1 MKLLELPEQTPAT
14 DLDEEIIDIFVEE
27 AKEVMEEISAN
38 YDSWKDNLADS
49 EALHNLRRAF
59 HTLKGS
65 GRLVG
70 AMVIGELGWRFESML
85 NRVIEGSLAPND
97 KMLFLIARVPE
108 LLPDMIHYF
117 KNDIATPHDV
127 ILLVSQADCLTR
139 THGESLGD
147 FDSPADQTSP
157 SPAEKSTAPATKP
170 PIPRPSSENSRDF
183 KPPTDMPIPSPVEK
197 FSAPVTKQP
206 IVAPTVPAKPPVIG
220 EPLEK
225 LLEPEI
231 AAEIEQLGEFPDEF
245 AEEMGLEFPDISNE
259 TWQSAESEL
268 ATTEVE
274 NFSDTPDELAD
285 NLLAAHDELPEFGE
299 LPTLDSEDLSND
311 GFSELHFAETSETS
325 IDFVPLDEDEVEVE
339 LEELPD
345 LNDFNAPLTP
355 PPAPSPA
362 PFSHFHDDEENEPI
376 DPVLFEIYK
385 AESLQHLETLQEFLT
400 HITLPAQVT
409 QDLIRAFHTLNGS
422 SRSVKFTEISNIAG
436 PMESYARYLQERKN
450 EITAENVNCF
460 KQATDFIKS
469 LLAGEPVDQAM
480 QQALLNAINVVEID
494 DSLFSMSKT
503 VSPAKSSESKQV
515 AKSMEDMAVPSD
527 EFMDIFLE
535 EAEEILENTQSLL
548 ERWQSTPNNMQLMK
562 ELQRE
567 LHTLKGGSRMVGISQ
582 MGNLSHQLES
592 VLTKIVE
599 GNAQTNPKLQE
610 IVQTSVDELASMLE
624 RVKHSEPLENPD
636 RLIAQIDAALTGEVL
651 PPEPK
656 IETLQPAVV
665 LQPSVEPKKIKPQVT
680 EEVEVAPKLGMTEK
694 NVDKTSDKAAADKAE
709 KDEMAEGGEDRIRV
723 RVTLIDKLT
732 NLAGELSIL
741 RAHLE
746 QQQAAVKNNISEME
760 QTVVRLRDQLRRLEM
775 ETETQIIS
783 HFREVE
789 KVVAQPLEHHEFD
802 LLELDRFS
810 LMQQLSRSLMESI
823 SDLVSIQDYLKT
835 LSRQTDTLLIQQS
848 RVGAE
853 LQDSIMRT
861 RMIPFSR
868 ISPRLQRITRLTA
881 RELHKQIDFVVN
893 GEEIEFERTVLN
905 RMVAPLE
912 HMLRNAIGHGVEE
925 VAVRQQSGKPPT
937 ARVIIDISKES
948 TDLIIKMS
956 DDGAGLNLP
965 VIRKKAEE
973 RGMIQPGA
981 VVSDHELMQFIL
993 EPSFSTAKAIT
1004 QVSGRGVGMD
1014 VANSE
1019 IKQLSGSLMI
1029 HSKMGK
1035 GTTFEIR
1042 LPLSL
1047 TINQALL
1054 VHVGEETLAVPMNH
1068 VDAVMRVPRHEVQ
1081 NADGVIATEP
1091 AHYYKYMDNEYR
1103 VSHLGDLLG
1112 FPRVATPDTPLIPTL
1127 LVRNGDKRIAL
1138 LVDGIEGSK
1147 EIVVKSVGPQIGAIR
1162 WITGATILG
1171 DGRVVLILDISTI
1184 TRVDTLPQYD
1194 QMLIQDVVVEEKKPV
1209 AKTIMVVD
1217 DSITVRKVTA
1227 RLLKR
1232 QGMDVITA
1240 KDGVDA
1246 IAQLQERI
1254 PDLMLLDVEMPR
1266 MDGYELAK
1274 QVRNTAGWTHIPI
1287 IMITSRTGAKHRE
1300 HAEKIGINRYLGK
1313 PFNETELLENIHALL
1328 ENRPVALMV

>member
-38 YDSWKDNLADS
+38 YDNWKDDPADS

-97 KMLFLIARVPE
+97 KMLSLIATVPR
-108 LLPDMIHYF
+108 LLPDMIHDF
-117 KNDIATPHDV
+117 KNDIATPYEV
-127 ILLVSQADCLTR
+127 VLLVSQADYLTR

-147 FDSPADQTSP
+147 FDPPADL
-157 SPAEKSTAPATKP
+157 PA
-170 PIPRPSSENSRDF
+170 PRPAA
-183 KPPTDMPIPSPVEK
+183 KTITP
-197 FSAPVTKQP
+197 PVTKQP
-206 IVAPTVPAKPPVIG
+206 LASAVVPPKSPVVASKK
-220 EPLEK
+220 LEI
-225 LLEPEI
+225 EEVEEVE
-231 AAEIEQLGEFPDEF
+231 AAETFDE
-245 AEEMGLEFPDISNE
+245 ASLEFPDITNE
-259 TWQSAESEL
+259 TWQSAESDLE
-268 ATTEVE
+268 TTAE
-274 NFSDTPDELAD
+274 NLIHVSEEMTD
-285 NLLAAHDELPEFGE
+285 NLLTAHDDLPEFGE
-299 LPTLDSEDLSND
+299 LPTLDAEEMSND
-311 GFSELHFAETSETS
+311 SFTDLHFAETSETS
-325 IDFVPLDEDEVEVE
+325 IDFVPLVEDE
-339 LEELPD
+339 LEELPE
-345 LNDFNAPLTP
+345 LSEQSAIITPQRAPVP
-355 PPAPSPA
+355 PPQ
-362 PFSHFHDDEENEPI
+362 FHDDEDNEPI

-385 AESLQHLETLQEFLT
+385 AESSQHLATLHEFLT

-422 SRSVKFTEISNIAG
+422 SRSVRFTEISNIAG
-436 PMESYARYLQERKN
+436 PMEAYARYLQERKN
-450 EITAENVNCF
+450 EITAENINCF
-460 KQATDFIKS
+460 KQATDFIEA
-469 LLAGEPVDQAM
+469 LLKGELVDQAV
-480 QQALLNAINVVEID
+480 QQALLNAVNVVEID
-494 DSLFSMSKT
+494 DSLLPMSKT
-503 VSPAKSSESKQV
+503 TSSAKSSETKPI
-515 AKSMEDMAVPSD
+515 AKSLEDMAVPSD

-582 MGNLSHQLES
+582 MGNLSHELES

-636 RLIAQIDAALTGEVL
+636 KLIAQIDAAIIGDGL
-651 PPEPK
+651 PESH
-656 IETLQPAVV
+656 IEIVAPAVV
-665 LQPSVEPKKIKPQVT
+665 SPPPAESKKTKSQIFEET
-680 EEVEVAPKLGMTEK
+680 EVSAPKLGPADK
-694 NVDKTSDKAAADKAE
+694 NVDKTAAVDKLDKSDKNE

-760 QTVVRLRDQLRRLEM
+760 QTVVRLRDQLRRLEI

-783 HFREVE
+783 HFHEVE
-789 KVVAQPLEHHEFD
+789 KVVAQPMEQHHEFD

-868 ISPRLQRITRLTA
+868 ISPRLQRIARLTA
-881 RELHKQIDFVVN
+881 RELHKQIDFIIN
-893 GEEIEFERTVLN
+893 GEDIEFERTVLN

-925 VAVRQQSGKPPT
+925 VAVRQQAGKPPT
-937 ARVIIDISKES
+937 ARVLIDISKES

-1035 GTTFEIR
+1035 GTTFEVR

-1068 VDAVMRVPRHEVQ
+1068 VDAVMRVLRHEVQ
-1081 NADGVIATEP
+1081 NADGTIATEP
-1091 AHYYKYMDNEYR
+1091 PHYYKYMDHEYR

-1112 FPRVATPDTPLIPTL
+1112 FPRVALSDSPLIPTL

-1184 TRVDTLPQYD
+1184 TRADTLPQYD
-1194 QMLIQDVVVEEKKPV
+1194 HMLIQDVVVEEKKPV

-1274 QVRNTAGWTHIPI
+1274 QVRNTAGWAHIPI

>member
-38 YDSWKDNLADS
+38 YDNWKDDPADS

-97 KMLFLIARVPE
+97 KMLSLIATVPR
-108 LLPDMIHYF
+108 LLPDMIHDF
-117 KNDIATPHDV
+117 KNDIATPYEV
-127 ILLVSQADCLTR
+127 VLLVSQADYLTR

-147 FDSPADQTSP
+147 FDPPADL
-157 SPAEKSTAPATKP
+157 PA
-170 PIPRPSSENSRDF
+170 PRPAA
-183 KPPTDMPIPSPVEK
+183 KTITP
-197 FSAPVTKQP
+197 PVTKQP
-206 IVAPTVPAKPPVIG
+206 LASAVVPPKSPVVASKK
-220 EPLEK
+220 LEIEEVEE
-225 LLEPEI
+225 LEEVEEVE
-231 AAEIEQLGEFPDEF
+231 AAETFDE
-245 AEEMGLEFPDISNE
+245 ASLEFPDITNE
-259 TWQSAESEL
+259 TWQSAESDLE
-268 ATTEVE
+268 TTAE
-274 NFSDTPDELAD
+274 NLIHVSEEMTD
-285 NLLAAHDELPEFGE
+285 NLLTAHDDLPEFGE
-299 LPTLDSEDLSND
+299 LPTLDAEEMSND
-311 GFSELHFAETSETS
+311 SFTDLHFAETSETS
-325 IDFVPLDEDEVEVE
+325 IDFVPLVEDE
-339 LEELPD
+339 LEELPE
-345 LNDFNAPLTP
+345 LSEQSAIITPQRAPVP
-355 PPAPSPA
+355 PPQ
-362 PFSHFHDDEENEPI
+362 FHDDEDNEPI

-385 AESLQHLETLQEFLT
+385 AESSQHLATLHEFLT

-422 SRSVKFTEISNIAG
+422 SRSVRFTEISNIAG
-436 PMESYARYLQERKN
+436 PMEAYARYLQERKN
-450 EITAENVNCF
+450 EITAENINCF
-460 KQATDFIKS
+460 KQATDFIEA
-469 LLAGEPVDQAM
+469 LLKGELVDQAV
-480 QQALLNAINVVEID
+480 QQALLNAVNVVEID
-494 DSLFSMSKT
+494 DSLLPMSKT
-503 VSPAKSSESKQV
+503 TSSAKSSETKPI
-515 AKSMEDMAVPSD
+515 AKSLEDMAVPSD

-582 MGNLSHQLES
+582 MGNLSHHLES

-636 RLIAQIDAALTGEVL
+636 KLIAQIDTAIISDGL
-651 PPEPK
+651 PESH
-656 IETLQPAVV
+656 IEIVPPAVV
-665 LQPSVEPKKIKPQVT
+665 SPPPVESKKVKPQIL
-680 EEVEVAPKLGMTEK
+680 EEAEVVSLKLGPADK
-694 NVDKTSDKAAADKAE
+694 NVDKTAAADKPDKGE

-783 HFREVE
+783 HFHEVE
-789 KVVAQPLEHHEFD
+789 KVVAQPVEQHHEFD

-868 ISPRLQRITRLTA
+868 ISPRLQRIARLTA
-881 RELHKQIDFVVN
+881 RELHKQIDFIIN
-893 GEEIEFERTVLN
+893 GEDIEFERTVLN

-925 VAVRQQSGKPPT
+925 VAVRQQAGKPSS

-1068 VDAVMRVPRHEVQ
+1068 VDAVMRVLRHEVQ
-1081 NADGVIATEP
+1081 NADGTIATEP
-1091 AHYYKYMDNEYR
+1091 PHYYKYMDNEYR

-1112 FPRVATPDTPLIPTL
+1112 FPRVTLSDSPLIPTL

-1184 TRVDTLPQYD
+1184 TRADTLPQYD
-1194 QMLIQDVVVEEKKPV
+1194 HMLIQDVVVEEKKPV

-1246 IAQLQERI
+1246 IAQLQERV

-1274 QVRNTAGWTHIPI
+1274 QVRNTPGWTHIPI

-1328 ENRPVALMV
+1328 EDRPVALMA

>member
-38 YDSWKDNLADS
+38 YETWKDNVADS
-49 EALHNLRRAF
+49 EALQNLRRAF

-85 NRVIEGSLAPND
+85 NRVMEGSLAPND
-97 KMLFLIARVPE
+97 KMLSLIARVPDV
-108 LLPDMIHYF
+108 LPNMIHEF
-117 KNDIATPHDV
+117 KNDIATPYKV
-127 ILLVSQADCLTR
+127 ALLISQADYLTR

-147 FDSPADQTSP
+147 FDAPEGTSAPEIAPPAPKTPSAPKVSTPTSKFEP
-157 SPAEKSTAPATKP
+157 IRKP
-170 PIPRPSSENSRDF
+170 QLEL
-183 KPPTDMPIPSPVEK
+183 PPTK
-197 FSAPVTKQP
+197 
-206 IVAPTVPAKPPVIG
+206 IVAPEPEVALLDEEIEAEELQLLVEDIETIAASETIAFEPELEMLPALEMESWHTTTVDNLIG
-220 EPLEK
+220 EAMDLPDSLLAVPDDDLPEFELSDFENDSATLPELSFEPL
-225 LLEPEI
+225 
-231 AAEIEQLGEFPDEF
+231 PDSELNF
-245 AEEMGLEFPDISNE
+245 APMMDEVI
-259 TWQSAESEL
+259 AESE
-268 ATTEVE
+268 
-274 NFSDTPDELAD
+274 P
-285 NLLAAHDELPEFGE
+285 
-299 LPTLDSEDLSND
+299 
-311 GFSELHFAETSETS
+311 
-325 IDFVPLDEDEVEVE
+325 E
-339 LEELPD
+339 LEILAEEIPVET
-345 LNDFNAPLTP
+345 APPT
-355 PPAPSPA
+355 PA
-362 PFSHFHDDEENEPI
+362 PFDEEDEPI
-376 DPVLFEIYK
+376 DPVLFEIYRT
-385 AESLQHLETLQEFLT
+385 ESLQHLVTLREFLN
-400 HITLPAQVT
+400 HSLPTQVT

-422 SRSVKFTEISNIAG
+422 SRSVRFTEISNIAG
-436 PMESYARYLQERKN
+436 PMEAYARYLQERKSD
-450 EITAENVNCF
+450 ITHDNILCF
-460 KQATDFIKS
+460 KQATDFIEA
-469 LLAGEPVDQAM
+469 LLKGELIDVGM
-480 QQALLNAINVVEID
+480 QQSLLNAINVIEID
-494 DSLFSMSKT
+494 DSALTKFTAKMDK
-503 VSPAKSSESKQV
+503 PAMKSV
-515 AKSMEDMAVPSD
+515 EDMAAPSD

-582 MGNLSHQLES
+582 MGDLSHQLES

-636 RLIAQIDAALTGEVL
+636 YLIIQINAAFSGETTVESPAEAPPVLIAPPAA
-651 PPEPK
+651 EPK
-656 IETLQPAVV
+656 KTKPAVV
-665 LQPSVEPKKIKPQVT
+665 VTDEPQLIPTPKPPAAVE
-680 EEVEVAPKLGMTEK
+680 
-694 NVDKTSDKAAADKAE
+694 KAADKNAAEKVEKAE

-760 QTVVRLRDQLRRLEM
+760 QTVVRLRDQLRRLEI

-783 HFREVE
+783 HFHEVE
-789 KVVAQPLEHHEFD
+789 KVVTKPAAAHDHHEFD

-868 ISPRLQRITRLTA
+868 ISPRLQRIARLTA
-881 RELHKQIDFVVN
+881 RELHKQIDFVIN
-893 GEEIEFERTVLN
+893 GEDIEFERTVLN

-925 VAVRQQSGKPPT
+925 VAVRQQAGKSPM
-937 ARVIIDISKES
+937 ARVVIDISKES

-965 VIRKKAEE
+965 VIRRKAEE

-993 EPSFSTAKAIT
+993 EPSFSTAKTIT

-1054 VHVGEETLAVPMNH
+1054 VRVGEETLAVPMNH
-1068 VDAVMRVPRHEVQ
+1068 VDAVMRIPRHDVQ
-1081 NADGVIATEP
+1081 DATGTIVLEP
-1091 AHYYKYMDNEYR
+1091 PRYHRYMDNDYR
-1103 VSHLGDLLG
+1103 ISHLGDLLS
-1112 FPRVATPDTPLIPTL
+1112 FPHVHSDTVLIPTL

-1184 TRVDTLPQYD
+1184 TRADTLPQYE
-1194 QMLIQDVVVEEKKPV
+1194 QIQIPEVVVEEKKPV

-1232 QGMDVITA
+1232 QGMEVITA

-1246 IAQLQERI
+1246 IAQLQERV

-1274 QVRNTAGWTHIPI
+1274 QVRNTVGWSHIPI
-1287 IMITSRTGAKHRE
+1287 IMITSRTGSKHRE

-1328 ENRPVALMV
+1328 EERKLEFVMG

>member
-38 YDSWKDNLADS
+38 YETWKENFADT

-85 NRVIEGSLAPND
+85 NRVIDGSLTPNEN
-97 KMLFLIARVPE
+97 MLSIIARVPE
-108 LLPDMIHYF
+108 VLPGMIHDF
-117 KNDIATPHDV
+117 KNDIATPYEV
-127 ILLVSQADCLTR
+127 TLLVSQADYLTR

-147 FDSPADQTSP
+147 FDLPEGGVTCP
-157 SPAEKSTAPATKP
+157 PEKAP
-170 PIPRPSSENSRDF
+170 
-183 KPPTDMPIPSPVEK
+183 PVPK
-197 FSAPVTKQP
+197 A
-206 IVAPTVPAKPPVIG
+206 VAPPPPPKIPEKIPEPPPKLPPVV
-220 EPLEK
+220 EPIAVA
-225 LLEPEI
+225 EPDEI
-231 AAEIEQLGEFPDEF
+231 AAPEIESETFGE
-245 AEEMGLEFPDISNE
+245 LEPLSHADLDALSDLEIE
-259 TWQSAESEL
+259 TWQSA
-268 ATTEVE
+268 TM
-274 NFSDTPDELAD
+274 D
-285 NLLAAHDELPEFGE
+285 NLTGESMELPEFNLADFGN
-299 LPTLDSEDLSND
+299 DSESLPELSFEPLSD
-311 GFSELHFAETSETS
+311 SELNFSHLEDHESVAE
-325 IDFVPLDEDEVEVE
+325 PE
-339 LEELPD
+339 LERIVVEPPSA
-345 LNDFNAPLTP
+345 APALY
-355 PPAPSPA
+355 
-362 PFSHFHDDEENEPI
+362 DEEDEPI

-385 AESLQHLETLQEFLT
+385 TESLQHLVTLRDFLN
-400 HITLPAQVT
+400 HALPTQVT

-436 PMESYARYLQERKN
+436 PMEAYARYLQDRKN
-450 EITAENVNCF
+450 DITSDNIICF
-460 KQATDFIKS
+460 KQATDFIEAF
-469 LLAGEPVDQAM
+469 LNGDPVDEGM
-480 QQALLNAINVVEID
+480 QQSLLNAVNVIEID
-494 DSLFSMSKT
+494 DSAMPKSALKT
-503 VSPAKSSESKQV
+503 DKPAVKSL
-515 AKSMEDMAVPSD
+515 EDMAASD

-582 MGNLSHQLES
+582 MGDLSHQLES

-624 RVKHSEPLENPD
+624 RVKHSEPLKNPD
-636 RLIAQIDAALTGEVL
+636 NLIIQINAAIRGEATT
-651 PPEPK
+651 EPSV
-656 IETLQPAVV
+656 ETTAPILVVSPA
-665 LQPSVEPKKIKPQVT
+665 VEPKKLKPAVVT
-680 EEVEVAPKLGMTEK
+680 VVTDEPQLIPTKAPVAVEKSVLDK
-694 NVDKTSDKAAADKAE
+694 NVAAEKAEKVE

-783 HFREVE
+783 HFHEVE
-789 KVVAQPLEHHEFD
+789 KVVVKPVQHHEHHEFD

-868 ISPRLQRITRLTA
+868 ISPRLQRIARLTA
-881 RELHKQIDFVVN
+881 RELHKQIDFVIN
-893 GEEIEFERTVLN
+893 GEDIEFERTVLN

-925 VAVRQQSGKPPT
+925 VAVRQQAGKSPM
-937 ARVIIDISKES
+937 ARVVIDISKES

-965 VIRKKAEE
+965 VIRRKAEE
-973 RGMIQPGA
+973 RGMIQHGA

-993 EPSFSTAKAIT
+993 EPSFSTAKTIT

-1054 VHVGEETLAVPMNH
+1054 VRVGEETLAVPMNH

-1081 NADGVIATEP
+1081 DSTGAIALEP

-1103 VSHLGDLLG
+1103 ISHLGDLLG
-1112 FPRVATPDTPLIPTL
+1112 FPRVHSDSVLIPTL

-1184 TRVDTLPQYD
+1184 TRADTLPQYE
-1194 QMLIQDVVVEEKKPV
+1194 QIQIPEVVVEEKKPV

-1246 IAQLQERI
+1246 IAQLQERV

-1274 QVRNTAGWTHIPI
+1274 QVRNTVGWSHIPI

-1328 ENRPVALMV
+1328 EDRKVEFAV

>member
-38 YDSWKDNLADS
+38 YDNWKDDPADS

-97 KMLFLIARVPE
+97 KMLSLIATVPR
-108 LLPDMIHYF
+108 LLPDMIHDF
-117 KNDIATPHDV
+117 KNDIATPYEV
-127 ILLVSQADCLTR
+127 VLLVSQADYLTR

-147 FDSPADQTSP
+147 FDPPADL
-157 SPAEKSTAPATKP
+157 PA
-170 PIPRPSSENSRDF
+170 PRPAA
-183 KPPTDMPIPSPVEK
+183 KTITP
-197 FSAPVTKQP
+197 PVTKQP
-206 IVAPTVPAKPPVIG
+206 LASAVVPPKSPVVASKK
-220 EPLEK
+220 LEI
-225 LLEPEI
+225 EEVEEVE
-231 AAEIEQLGEFPDEF
+231 AAETFDE
-245 AEEMGLEFPDISNE
+245 ASLEFPDITNE
-259 TWQSAESEL
+259 TWQSAESDLE
-268 ATTEVE
+268 TTAE
-274 NFSDTPDELAD
+274 NLIHVSEEMTD
-285 NLLAAHDELPEFGE
+285 NLLTAHDDLPEFGE
-299 LPTLDSEDLSND
+299 LPTLDAEEMSND
-311 GFSELHFAETSETS
+311 SFTDLHFAETSETS
-325 IDFVPLDEDEVEVE
+325 IDFVPLVEDE
-339 LEELPD
+339 LEELPE
-345 LNDFNAPLTP
+345 LSEQSAIITPQRAPVP
-355 PPAPSPA
+355 PPQ
-362 PFSHFHDDEENEPI
+362 FHDDEDNEPI

-385 AESLQHLETLQEFLT
+385 AESSQHLATLHEFLT

-422 SRSVKFTEISNIAG
+422 SRSVRFTEISNIAG
-436 PMESYARYLQERKN
+436 PMEAYARYLQERKN
-450 EITAENVNCF
+450 EITAENINCF
-460 KQATDFIKS
+460 KQATDFIEA
-469 LLAGEPVDQAM
+469 LLKGEPVDQAV
-480 QQALLNAINVVEID
+480 QQALLNAVNVVEID
-494 DSLFSMSKT
+494 DSLLPMSKT
-503 VSPAKSSESKQV
+503 TSSAKSSETKPI
-515 AKSMEDMAVPSD
+515 AKSLEDMAVPSD

-582 MGNLSHQLES
+582 MGNLSHELES

-636 RLIAQIDAALTGEVL
+636 KLIAQIDAAIIGDGL
-651 PPEPK
+651 PESH
-656 IETLQPAVV
+656 IEIVAPAVV
-665 LQPSVEPKKIKPQVT
+665 SPPPAESKKTKSQIFEET
-680 EEVEVAPKLGMTEK
+680 EVSAPKLGPADK
-694 NVDKTSDKAAADKAE
+694 NVDKTAAADKLDKSDKNE

-760 QTVVRLRDQLRRLEM
+760 QTVVRLRDQLRRLEI

-783 HFREVE
+783 HFHEVE
-789 KVVAQPLEHHEFD
+789 KVVAQPMEQHHEFD

-868 ISPRLQRITRLTA
+868 ISPRLQRIARLTA
-881 RELHKQIDFVVN
+881 RELHKQIDFIIN
-893 GEEIEFERTVLN
+893 GEDIEFERTVLN

-925 VAVRQQSGKPPT
+925 VAVRQQAGKPPT

-1035 GTTFEIR
+1035 GTTFEVR

-1068 VDAVMRVPRHEVQ
+1068 VDAVMRVLRHEVQ
-1081 NADGVIATEP
+1081 NADGTIATEP
-1091 AHYYKYMDNEYR
+1091 PHYYKYMDHEYR

-1112 FPRVATPDTPLIPTL
+1112 FPRVALSDSPLIPTL

-1184 TRVDTLPQYD
+1184 TRADTLPQYD
-1194 QMLIQDVVVEEKKPV
+1194 HMLIQDVVVEEKKPV

-1274 QVRNTAGWTHIPI
+1274 QVRNTAGWAHIPI

>member
-38 YDSWKDNLADS
+38 YETWKDNFADT

-70 AMVIGELGWRFESML
+70 AMVIGELGWRFENML
-85 NRVIEGSLAPND
+85 NRVIDGSLTPND
-97 KMLFLIARVPE
+97 NMLSVIARVPE
-108 LLPDMIHYF
+108 VLPSMIYDF
-117 KNDIATPHDV
+117 KNDIATPYEV
-127 ILLVSQADCLTR
+127 ALLVSQADYLTR

-147 FDSPADQTSP
+147 FDSPEGA
-157 SPAEKSTAPATKP
+157 A
-170 PIPRPSSENSRDF
+170 R
-183 KPPTDMPIPSPVEK
+183 
-197 FSAPVTKQP
+197 
-206 IVAPTVPAKPPVIG
+206 
-220 EPLEK
+220 PLEK
-225 LLEPEI
+225 VPPAPKMVAPPPPPKRPELPKPLSTLPPVAEFEAVEPEETVSSDIETETFEALEPFSHSESELE
-231 AAEIEQLGEFPDEF
+231 ALPDSEL
-245 AEEMGLEFPDISNE
+245 ETSLSDLEME
-259 TWQSAESEL
+259 TWQTAAMDNLVGEPMEL
-268 ATTEVE
+268 PNSLLNV
-274 NFSDTPDELAD
+274 PDELSEFGLPD
-285 NLLAAHDELPEFGE
+285 LESDSEELPELSFE
-299 LPTLDSEDLSND
+299 PLPDSELNFNPLMD
-311 GFSELHFAETSETS
+311 EI
-325 IDFVPLDEDEVEVE
+325 IDEPEVDDAAIEPV
-339 LEELPD
+339 
-345 LNDFNAPLTP
+345 T
-355 PPAPSPA
+355 PAPA
-362 PFSHFHDDEENEPI
+362 LYQEEEDEPI

-385 AESLQHLETLQEFLT
+385 TESLQHLVTLREFLT
-400 HITLPAQVT
+400 HSLPTQVT

-436 PMESYARYLQERKN
+436 PMEAYARYLQERKN
-450 EITAENVNCF
+450 DITSDNILCF
-460 KQATDFIKS
+460 KQATDFIEAFLK
-469 LLAGEPVDQAM
+469 GEPVDEGM
-480 QQALLNAINVVEID
+480 QQSLLNAVNVIEID
-494 DSLFSMSKT
+494 DSVLTKT
-503 VSPAKSSESKQV
+503 ATKMDKPATKSV
-515 AKSMEDMAVPSD
+515 EDMAAPSD

-582 MGNLSHQLES
+582 MGDLSHQLES

-624 RVKHSEPLENPD
+624 RVKHSEPLKNPEYLITQINAAISGYAAD
-636 RLIAQIDAALTGEVL
+636 EPPVEPPAPVLIAA
-651 PPEPK
+651 
-656 IETLQPAVV
+656 PATD
-665 LQPSVEPKKIKPQVT
+665 PKKIKPTATDEPQLIPTAKTPVA
-680 EEVEVAPKLGMTEK
+680 VEK
-694 NVDKTSDKAAADKAE
+694 AADKNASAEKAEKVE

-760 QTVVRLRDQLRRLEM
+760 QTVVRLRDQLRRLEI

-783 HFREVE
+783 HFHEVE
-789 KVVAQPLEHHEFD
+789 KVVTKPVQQHEHHEFD

-868 ISPRLQRITRLTA
+868 ISPRLQRIARLTA
-881 RELHKQIDFVVN
+881 RELHKQIDFVIN
-893 GEEIEFERTVLN
+893 GEDIEFERTVLN

-925 VAVRQQSGKPPT
+925 VAVRQQAGKSPM
-937 ARVIIDISKES
+937 ARVVIDISKES

-973 RGMIQPGA
+973 RGMIQPGS

-993 EPSFSTAKAIT
+993 EPSFSTAKTIT

-1054 VHVGEETLAVPMNH
+1054 VRVGEETLAVPMNH

-1081 NADGVIATEP
+1081 DASGAIMLEP
-1091 AHYYKYMDNEYR
+1091 AQYYKYMDNDYR
-1103 VSHLGDLLG
+1103 ISHLGDLLG
-1112 FPRVATPDTPLIPTL
+1112 FPRVHSDSVLIPTL

-1184 TRVDTLPQYD
+1184 TRADTLPQYE
-1194 QMLIQDVVVEEKKPV
+1194 QIQIQEVVVEEKKPV

-1246 IAQLQERI
+1246 IAQLQERV

-1274 QVRNTAGWTHIPI
+1274 QVRNTAGWSHIPI

-1328 ENRPVALMV
+1328 ENRKVEFVV

>member
-38 YDSWKDNLADS
+38 YDNWKDDPADS
-49 EALHNLRRAF
+49 EAWHNLRRAF

-97 KMLFLIARVPE
+97 KMLSLIATVPR
-108 LLPDMIHYF
+108 LLPDMIHDF
-117 KNDIATPHDV
+117 KNDIATPYEV
-127 ILLVSQADCLTR
+127 VLLVSQADYLTR

-147 FDSPADQTSP
+147 FDPPADL
-157 SPAEKSTAPATKP
+157 PA
-170 PIPRPSSENSRDF
+170 PRPAA
-183 KPPTDMPIPSPVEK
+183 KTITP
-197 FSAPVTKQP
+197 PVTKQP
-206 IVAPTVPAKPPVIG
+206 LASAVVPPKSPVVASKK
-220 EPLEK
+220 LEI
-225 LLEPEI
+225 EEVEEVE
-231 AAEIEQLGEFPDEF
+231 AAETFDE
-245 AEEMGLEFPDISNE
+245 ASLEFPDITNE
-259 TWQSAESEL
+259 TWQSAESDLE
-268 ATTEVE
+268 TTAE
-274 NFSDTPDELAD
+274 NLIHVSEEMTD
-285 NLLAAHDELPEFGE
+285 NLLTAHDDLPEFGE
-299 LPTLDSEDLSND
+299 LPTLDAEEMSND
-311 GFSELHFAETSETS
+311 SFTDLHFAETSETS
-325 IDFVPLDEDEVEVE
+325 IDFVPLVEDE
-339 LEELPD
+339 LEELPE
-345 LNDFNAPLTP
+345 LSEQSAIITPQRAPVP
-355 PPAPSPA
+355 PPQ
-362 PFSHFHDDEENEPI
+362 FHDDEDNEPI

-385 AESLQHLETLQEFLT
+385 AESSQHLATLHEFLT

-422 SRSVKFTEISNIAG
+422 SRSVRFTEISNIAG
-436 PMESYARYLQERKN
+436 PMEAYARYLQERKN
-450 EITAENVNCF
+450 EITAENINCF
-460 KQATDFIKS
+460 KQATDFIEA
-469 LLAGEPVDQAM
+469 LLKGELVDQAV
-480 QQALLNAINVVEID
+480 QQALLNAVNVVEID
-494 DSLFSMSKT
+494 DSLLPMSKT
-503 VSPAKSSESKQV
+503 TSSAKSSETKPI
-515 AKSMEDMAVPSD
+515 AKSLEDMAVPSD

-582 MGNLSHQLES
+582 MGNLSHELES

-636 RLIAQIDAALTGEVL
+636 KLIAQIDAAIIGDGL
-651 PPEPK
+651 PESH
-656 IETLQPAVV
+656 IEIVAPAVV
-665 LQPSVEPKKIKPQVT
+665 SPPPAESKKTKSQIFEET
-680 EEVEVAPKLGMTEK
+680 EVSAPKLGPADK
-694 NVDKTSDKAAADKAE
+694 NVDKTAAVDKLDKSDKNE

-760 QTVVRLRDQLRRLEM
+760 QTVVRLRDQLRRLEI

-783 HFREVE
+783 HFHEVE
-789 KVVAQPLEHHEFD
+789 KVVAQPMEQHHEFD

-868 ISPRLQRITRLTA
+868 ISPRLQRIARLTA
-881 RELHKQIDFVVN
+881 RELHKQIDFIIN
-893 GEEIEFERTVLN
+893 GEDIEFERTVLN

-925 VAVRQQSGKPPT
+925 VAVRQQAGKPPT

-1035 GTTFEIR
+1035 GTTFEVR

-1068 VDAVMRVPRHEVQ
+1068 VDAVMRVLRHEVQ
-1081 NADGVIATEP
+1081 NADGTIATEP
-1091 AHYYKYMDNEYR
+1091 PHYYKYMDHEYR

-1112 FPRVATPDTPLIPTL
+1112 FPRVALSDSPLIPTL

-1184 TRVDTLPQYD
+1184 TRADTLPQYD
-1194 QMLIQDVVVEEKKPV
+1194 HMLIQDVVVEEKKPV

-1274 QVRNTAGWTHIPI
+1274 QVRNTAGWAHIPI

>member
-1 MKLLELPEQTPAT
+1 MPH
-14 DLDEEIIDIFVEE
+14 F
-27 AKEVMEEISAN
+27 
-38 YDSWKDNLADS
+38 YDDAD
-49 EALHNLRRAF
+49 
-59 HTLKGS
+59 
-65 GRLVG
+65 
-70 AMVIGELGWRFESML
+70 
-85 NRVIEGSLAPND
+85 
-97 KMLFLIARVPE
+97 
-108 LLPDMIHYF
+108 
-117 KNDIATPHDV
+117 
-127 ILLVSQADCLTR
+127 
-139 THGESLGD
+139 
-147 FDSPADQTSP
+147 
-157 SPAEKSTAPATKP
+157 
-170 PIPRPSSENSRDF
+170 
-183 KPPTDMPIPSPVEK
+183 
-197 FSAPVTKQP
+197 
-206 IVAPTVPAKPPVIG
+206 
-220 EPLEK
+220 
-225 LLEPEI
+225 
-231 AAEIEQLGEFPDEF
+231 
-245 AEEMGLEFPDISNE
+245 
-259 TWQSAESEL
+259 
-268 ATTEVE
+268 
-274 NFSDTPDELAD
+274 
-285 NLLAAHDELPEFGE
+285 
-299 LPTLDSEDLSND
+299 
-311 GFSELHFAETSETS
+311 
-325 IDFVPLDEDEVEVE
+325 
-339 LEELPD
+339 
-345 LNDFNAPLTP
+345 
-355 PPAPSPA
+355 
-362 PFSHFHDDEENEPI
+362 DDNEPI

-385 AESLQHLETLQEFLT
+385 TESAQHLATLQEFL
-400 HITLPAQVT
+400 HHVTLPAQVT

-422 SRSVKFTEISNIAG
+422 SRSVRFTEISNVAG
-436 PMESYARYLQERKN
+436 PMEAYSRYLQERKN
-450 EITAENVNCF
+450 EITAENIAYF
-460 KQATDFIKS
+460 KQAADLINALLKNEPIDQFAQQS
-469 LLAGEPVDQAM
+469 LLNSV
-480 QQALLNAINVVEID
+480 NVVEID
-494 DSLFSMSKT
+494 DSFTPYKVTSAPKSEVK
-503 VSPAKSSESKQV
+503 PA
-515 AKSMEDMAVPSD
+515 AKPPEDTAGPSD

-567 LHTLKGGSRMVGISQ
+567 LHTLKGGSRMVGITK
-582 MGNLSHQLES
+582 MGDLSHQLES

-599 GNAQTNPKLQE
+599 GNAQTNPRLQE

-636 RLIAQIDAALTGEVL
+636 NLIALIDTALIADTTTDAQVEIPTVL
-651 PPEPK
+651 A
-656 IETLQPAVV
+656 QPI
-665 LQPSVEPKKIKPQVT
+665 EPKKLKPTVPVPD
-680 EEVEVAPKLGMTEK
+680 EPESIVPSKSASTEK
-694 NVDKTSDKAAADKAE
+694 AADKAAVEKEKAE

-783 HFREVE
+783 HFHEVE

-868 ISPRLQRITRLTA
+868 ISPRLQRIARLTA
-881 RELHKQIDFVVN
+881 RELHKQIDFIVN
-893 GEEIEFERTVLN
+893 GEDIEFERTVLN

-925 VAVRQQSGKPPT
+925 VAVRQQAGKPPT
-937 ARVIIDISKES
+937 ARILIDISKES

-973 RGMIQPGA
+973 RGMIQAGA

-1019 IKQLSGSLMI
+1019 IKLLSGSLMI

-1081 NADGVIATEP
+1081 DADGTIMTEP
-1091 AHYYKYMDNEYR
+1091 PHYYKYMDHEYR
-1103 VSHLGDLLG
+1103 VSHLGDVLG
-1112 FPRVATPDTPLIPTL
+1112 FPRVSSDTPLIPTL

-1184 TRVDTLPQYD
+1184 TRADTLPQYD
-1194 QMLIQDVVVEEKKPV
+1194 QMLIQDVVVEEKKPI

-1266 MDGYELAK
+1266 MDGYELAR
-1274 QVRNTAGWTHIPI
+1274 QVRNTVSWTHIPI

-1328 ENRPVALMV
+1328 EESKQELLAV

>member
-38 YDSWKDNLADS
+38 YDNWKDDPADS

-97 KMLFLIARVPE
+97 KMLSLIATVPR
-108 LLPDMIHYF
+108 LLPDMIHDF
-117 KNDIATPHDV
+117 KNDIATPYEV
-127 ILLVSQADCLTR
+127 VLLVSQADYLTR

-147 FDSPADQTSP
+147 FDPPADL
-157 SPAEKSTAPATKP
+157 PA
-170 PIPRPSSENSRDF
+170 PRPAA
-183 KPPTDMPIPSPVEK
+183 KTITP
-197 FSAPVTKQP
+197 PVTKQP
-206 IVAPTVPAKPPVIG
+206 LASAVVPPKSPVVASKK
-220 EPLEK
+220 LEIEEVEE
-225 LLEPEI
+225 LEEVEEVE
-231 AAEIEQLGEFPDEF
+231 AAETFDE
-245 AEEMGLEFPDISNE
+245 ASLEFPDITNE
-259 TWQSAESEL
+259 TWQSAESDLE
-268 ATTEVE
+268 TTAE
-274 NFSDTPDELAD
+274 NLIHVSEEMTD
-285 NLLAAHDELPEFGE
+285 NLLTAHDDLPEFGE
-299 LPTLDSEDLSND
+299 LPTLDAEEMSND
-311 GFSELHFAETSETS
+311 SFTDLHFAETSETS
-325 IDFVPLDEDEVEVE
+325 IDFVPLVEDE
-339 LEELPD
+339 LEELPE
-345 LNDFNAPLTP
+345 LSEQSAIITPQRAPVP
-355 PPAPSPA
+355 PPQ
-362 PFSHFHDDEENEPI
+362 FHDDEDNEPI

-385 AESLQHLETLQEFLT
+385 AESSQHLATLHEFLT

-422 SRSVKFTEISNIAG
+422 SRSVRFTEISNIAG
-436 PMESYARYLQERKN
+436 PMEAYARYLQERKN
-450 EITAENVNCF
+450 EITAENINCF
-460 KQATDFIKS
+460 KQATDFIEA
-469 LLAGEPVDQAM
+469 LLKGEPVDQAV
-480 QQALLNAINVVEID
+480 QQALLNAVNVVEID
-494 DSLFSMSKT
+494 DSLLPMSKT
-503 VSPAKSSESKQV
+503 TSSAKSSETKPI
-515 AKSMEDMAVPSD
+515 AKSLEDMAVPSD

-582 MGNLSHQLES
+582 MGNLSHELES

-636 RLIAQIDAALTGEVL
+636 KLIAQIDAAIIGDGL
-651 PPEPK
+651 PESH
-656 IETLQPAVV
+656 IEIVAPAVV
-665 LQPSVEPKKIKPQVT
+665 SPPPAESKKTKSQIFEET
-680 EEVEVAPKLGMTEK
+680 EVSAPKLGPADK
-694 NVDKTSDKAAADKAE
+694 NVDKTAAVDKLDKSDKNE

-760 QTVVRLRDQLRRLEM
+760 QTVVRLRDQLRRLEI

-783 HFREVE
+783 HFHEVE
-789 KVVAQPLEHHEFD
+789 KVVAQPMEQHHEFD

-868 ISPRLQRITRLTA
+868 ISPRLQRIARLTA
-881 RELHKQIDFVVN
+881 RELHKQIDFIIN
-893 GEEIEFERTVLN
+893 GEDIEFERTVLN

-925 VAVRQQSGKPPT
+925 VAVRQQAGKPPT

-1035 GTTFEIR
+1035 GTTFEVR

-1068 VDAVMRVPRHEVQ
+1068 VDAVMRVLRHEVQ
-1081 NADGVIATEP
+1081 NADGTIATEP
-1091 AHYYKYMDNEYR
+1091 PHYYKYMDHEYR

-1112 FPRVATPDTPLIPTL
+1112 FPRVALSDSPLIPTL

-1184 TRVDTLPQYD
+1184 TRADTLPQYD
-1194 QMLIQDVVVEEKKPV
+1194 HMLIQDVVVEEKKPV

-1274 QVRNTAGWTHIPI
+1274 QVRNTAGWAHIPI

>member
-38 YDSWKDNLADS
+38 YDNWKDDPADS

-85 NRVIEGSLAPND
+85 NRVIEGSLMPND
-97 KMLFLIARVPE
+97 KMLSLIATVPK
-108 LLPDMIHYF
+108 LLPDMIHDF
-117 KNDIATPHDV
+117 KDDISTPYEV
-127 ILLVSQADCLTR
+127 ILLVSQADHLTR

-147 FDSPADQTSP
+147 FDPPADM
-157 SPAEKSTAPATKP
+157 PA
-170 PIPRPSSENSRDF
+170 PRLADKTITP
-183 KPPTDMPIPSPVEK
+183 
-197 FSAPVTKQP
+197 PVTKQP
-206 IVAPTVPAKPPVIG
+206 IVSTVVPPKSPVVVSK
-220 EPLEK
+220 K
-225 LLEPEI
+225 L
-231 AAEIEQLGEFPDEF
+231 EIEEVE
-245 AEEMGLEFPDISNE
+245 AEEAEEEFDEVFEESAEVTLEFPDIAHE
-259 TWQSAESEL
+259 TWQSAESEREMT
-268 ATTEVE
+268 AE
-274 NFSDTPDELAD
+274 NLMDVSSGDMMN
-285 NLLAAHDELPEFGE
+285 NLLTTQDDLPELGE
-299 LPTLDSEDLSND
+299 LPTLDAEEMSND
-311 GFSELHFAETSETS
+311 SFTDLHFAETSETS
-325 IDFVPLDEDEVEVE
+325 IDFVPLVEDE
-339 LEELPD
+339 LEELPE
-345 LNDFNAPLTP
+345 FGEQSAIITPQRAPTP
-355 PPAPSPA
+355 LPSRQ
-362 PFSHFHDDEENEPI
+362 FHDDEDNEPI

-385 AESLQHLETLQEFLT
+385 AESSQHLATLQEFLT

-422 SRSVKFTEISNIAG
+422 SRSVRFTEISNIAG
-436 PMESYARYLQERKN
+436 PMEAYARYLQERKN

-460 KQATDFIKS
+460 KQATDFIEA
-469 LLAGEPVDQAM
+469 LLKGEPVDQTV
-480 QQALLNAINVVEID
+480 QQALLNAVNVVEID
-494 DSLFSMSKT
+494 DSLFPMSKT
-503 VSPAKSSESKQV
+503 ASPTKSSETKSI
-515 AKSMEDMAVPSD
+515 AKSLEDMAVPSD

-582 MGNLSHQLES
+582 MGNLSHHLES

-636 RLIAQIDAALTGEVL
+636 KLIAQIDTAIISDGL
-651 PPEPK
+651 PESH
-656 IETLQPAVV
+656 IEIVPPAVV
-665 LQPSVEPKKIKPQVT
+665 SPPPVESKKVKPQIL
-680 EEVEVAPKLGMTEK
+680 EEAEVVSLKLGPADK
-694 NVDKTSDKAAADKAE
+694 NVDKTAAADKPDKGE

-783 HFREVE
+783 HFHEVE
-789 KVVAQPLEHHEFD
+789 KVVAQPVEQHHEFD

-868 ISPRLQRITRLTA
+868 ISPRLQRIARLTA
-881 RELHKQIDFVVN
+881 RELHKQIDFIIN
-893 GEEIEFERTVLN
+893 GEDIEFERTVLN

-925 VAVRQQSGKPPT
+925 VAVRQQAGKPSS

-1068 VDAVMRVPRHEVQ
+1068 VDAVMRVLRHEVQ
-1081 NADGVIATEP
+1081 NADGTIATEP
-1091 AHYYKYMDNEYR
+1091 PHYYKYMDNEYR

-1112 FPRVATPDTPLIPTL
+1112 FPRVTLSDSPLIPTL

-1184 TRVDTLPQYD
+1184 TRADTLPQYD
-1194 QMLIQDVVVEEKKPV
+1194 HMLIQDVVVEEKKPV

-1246 IAQLQERI
+1246 IAQLQERV

-1274 QVRNTAGWTHIPI
+1274 QVRNTPGWTHIPI

-1328 ENRPVALMV
+1328 EDRPVALMA

>member
-1 MKLLELPEQTPAT
+1 MA
-14 DLDEEIIDIFVEE
+14 
-27 AKEVMEEISAN
+27 S
-38 YDSWKDNLADS
+38 
-49 EALHNLRRAF
+49 
-59 HTLKGS
+59 
-65 GRLVG
+65 
-70 AMVIGELGWRFESML
+70 
-85 NRVIEGSLAPND
+85 
-97 KMLFLIARVPE
+97 
-108 LLPDMIHYF
+108 
-117 KNDIATPHDV
+117 
-127 ILLVSQADCLTR
+127 
-139 THGESLGD
+139 
-147 FDSPADQTSP
+147 
-157 SPAEKSTAPATKP
+157 
-170 PIPRPSSENSRDF
+170 
-183 KPPTDMPIPSPVEK
+183 
-197 FSAPVTKQP
+197 
-206 IVAPTVPAKPPVIG
+206 
-220 EPLEK
+220 
-225 LLEPEI
+225 
-231 AAEIEQLGEFPDEF
+231 AAESDLETTAENLNPLSGE
-245 AEEMGLEFPDISNE
+245 M
-259 TWQSAESEL
+259 T
-268 ATTEVE
+268 
-274 NFSDTPDELAD
+274 D
-285 NLLAAHDELPEFGE
+285 NLLTAHDDLPEFGE
-299 LPTLDSEDLSND
+299 LPTLDAEEMSND
-311 GFSELHFAETSETS
+311 NFTDLHFAETSETS
-325 IDFVPLDEDEVEVE
+325 IDFVPLVEDE
-339 LEELPD
+339 LEELPE
-345 LNDFNAPLTP
+345 LSESRAIITP
-355 PPAPSPA
+355 QRAPSPV
-362 PFSHFHDDEENEPI
+362 PPPQFHDDEDNEPI

-385 AESLQHLETLQEFLT
+385 AESSQHLATLHEFLT

-422 SRSVKFTEISNIAG
+422 SRSVRFTEISNIAG
-436 PMESYARYLQERKN
+436 PMEAYARYLQERKN

-460 KQATDFIKS
+460 KQATDFIEA
-469 LLAGEPVDQAM
+469 LLKGEPVDQAT
-480 QQALLNAINVVEID
+480 QQALLNAVNVVEID
-494 DSLFSMSKT
+494 DSLLPMSKT
-503 VSPAKSSESKQV
+503 TSPAKPSEPKPI
-515 AKSMEDMAVPSD
+515 AKSLEDMAVPSD

-636 RLIAQIDAALTGEVL
+636 KLIAQIDAALISDGS
-651 PPEPK
+651 PESH
-656 IETLQPAVV
+656 IEIVTPAVV
-665 LQPSVEPKKIKPQVT
+665 LSPPVESKKIKPLVF
-680 EEVEVAPKLGMTEK
+680 EEPEVSPPKLGPADK
-694 NVDKTSDKAAADKAE
+694 NVDKTAIDKTAAADKSDKNEKSE

-783 HFREVE
+783 HFHEVE
-789 KVVAQPLEHHEFD
+789 KVVAQPMEQHHEFD

-868 ISPRLQRITRLTA
+868 ISPRLQRIARLTA
-881 RELHKQIDFVVN
+881 RELHKQIDFIIN
-893 GEEIEFERTVLN
+893 GEDIEFERTVLN

-925 VAVRQQSGKPPT
+925 VAVRQQAGKSPT

-1068 VDAVMRVPRHEVQ
+1068 VDAVMRVLRHEVQ
-1081 NADGVIATEP
+1081 NADGTIVTEP
-1091 AHYYKYMDNEYR
+1091 PHYYKYMDHEYR

-1112 FPRVATPDTPLIPTL
+1112 FPRVALSDSPLIPTL

-1184 TRVDTLPQYD
+1184 TRADTLPQYD

-1274 QVRNTAGWTHIPI
+1274 QVRNTAGGRIFP
-1287 IMITSRTGAKHRE
+1287 SS
-1300 HAEKIGINRYLGK
+1300 
-1313 PFNETELLENIHALL
+1313 
-1328 ENRPVALMV
+1328 

>member
-1 MKLLELPEQTPAT
+1 L
-14 DLDEEIIDIFVEE
+14 VE
-27 AKEVMEEISAN
+27 
-38 YDSWKDNLADS
+38 
-49 EALHNLRRAF
+49 
-59 HTLKGS
+59 
-65 GRLVG
+65 
-70 AMVIGELGWRFESML
+70 
-85 NRVIEGSLAPND
+85 
-97 KMLFLIARVPE
+97 
-108 LLPDMIHYF
+108 
-117 KNDIATPHDV
+117 
-127 ILLVSQADCLTR
+127 
-139 THGESLGD
+139 
-147 FDSPADQTSP
+147 
-157 SPAEKSTAPATKP
+157 
-170 PIPRPSSENSRDF
+170 
-183 KPPTDMPIPSPVEK
+183 
-197 FSAPVTKQP
+197 
-206 IVAPTVPAKPPVIG
+206 
-220 EPLEK
+220 
-225 LLEPEI
+225 
-231 AAEIEQLGEFPDEF
+231 
-245 AEEMGLEFPDISNE
+245 
-259 TWQSAESEL
+259 
-268 ATTEVE
+268 
-274 NFSDTPDELAD
+274 DELE
-285 NLLAAHDELPEFGE
+285 ELPEFGE
-299 LPTLDSEDLSND
+299 QSAIITPQRAPTPLPSRQ
-311 GFSELHFAETSETS
+311 
-325 IDFVPLDEDEVEVE
+325 
-339 LEELPD
+339 
-345 LNDFNAPLTP
+345 
-355 PPAPSPA
+355 
-362 PFSHFHDDEENEPI
+362 FHDDEDNEPI

-385 AESLQHLETLQEFLT
+385 AESSQHLATLQEFLT

-422 SRSVKFTEISNIAG
+422 SRSVRFTEISNIAG
-436 PMESYARYLQERKN
+436 PMEAYARYLQERKN

-460 KQATDFIKS
+460 KQATDFIEA
-469 LLAGEPVDQAM
+469 LLKGEPVDQTV
-480 QQALLNAINVVEID
+480 QQALLNAVNVVEID
-494 DSLFSMSKT
+494 DSLFPMSKT
-503 VSPAKSSESKQV
+503 ASPTKSSETKSI
-515 AKSMEDMAVPSD
+515 AKSLEDMAVPSD

-582 MGNLSHQLES
+582 MGNLSHHLES

-636 RLIAQIDAALTGEVL
+636 KLIAQIDTAIISDGL
-651 PPEPK
+651 PESH
-656 IETLQPAVV
+656 IEIVPPAVV
-665 LQPSVEPKKIKPQVT
+665 SPPPVESKKVKPQIL
-680 EEVEVAPKLGMTEK
+680 EEAEVVSLKLGPADK
-694 NVDKTSDKAAADKAE
+694 NVDKTAAADKPDKGE

-783 HFREVE
+783 HFHEVE
-789 KVVAQPLEHHEFD
+789 KVVAQPVEQHHEFD

-868 ISPRLQRITRLTA
+868 ISPRLQRIARLTA
-881 RELHKQIDFVVN
+881 RELHKQIDFIIN
-893 GEEIEFERTVLN
+893 GEDIEFERTVLN

-925 VAVRQQSGKPPT
+925 VAVRQQAGKPSS

-1068 VDAVMRVPRHEVQ
+1068 VDAVMRVLRHEVQ
-1081 NADGVIATEP
+1081 NADGTIATEP
-1091 AHYYKYMDNEYR
+1091 PHYYKYMDNEYR

-1112 FPRVATPDTPLIPTL
+1112 FPRVTLSDSPLIPTL

-1184 TRVDTLPQYD
+1184 TRADTLPQYD
-1194 QMLIQDVVVEEKKPV
+1194 HMLIQDVVVEEKKPV

-1246 IAQLQERI
+1246 IAQLQERV

-1274 QVRNTAGWTHIPI
+1274 QVRNTPGWTHIPI

-1328 ENRPVALMV
+1328 EDRPVALMA

>member
-27 AKEVMEEISAN
+27 AKEVMEEISTN
-38 YDSWKDNLADS
+38 YDIWKNDLTDS
-49 EALHNLRRAF
+49 EALQNLRRAF

-70 AMVIGELGWRFESML
+70 ALVIGELGWRFETML
-85 NRVIEGSLAPND
+85 NRVIENSLAPND
-97 KMLFLIARVPE
+97 KMYDIIAEVPK
-108 LLPDMIHYF
+108 LLPDMIHAF
-117 KNDIATPHDV
+117 KNDIVTPYEV

-139 THGESLGD
+139 THGESLGE
-147 FDSPADQTSP
+147 FDPPDTMATLP
-157 SPAEKSTAPATKP
+157 HEKSTTPQAISPPVAPSLPAKSIIAPKAPEQEFEVAPLTTDFVATADEFP
-170 PIPRPSSENSRDF
+170 ESIEAIDDSWLPLVDEAVELTENSTEAF
-183 KPPTDMPIPSPVEK
+183 TDDR
-197 FSAPVTKQP
+197 
-206 IVAPTVPAKPPVIG
+206 VISDAALPELDTLLPLDTEAEMG
-220 EPLEK
+220 E
-225 LLEPEI
+225 
-231 AAEIEQLGEFPDEF
+231 GF
-245 AEEMGLEFPDISNE
+245 AELRFADEVEAKDSIEATEELTNLLTSNE
-259 TWQSAESEL
+259 
-268 ATTEVE
+268 
-274 NFSDTPDELAD
+274 
-285 NLLAAHDELPEFGE
+285 ELPELGV
-299 LPTLDSEDLSND
+299 LPLDTEDSSVE

-325 IDFVPLDEDEVEVE
+325 IDFVPLVEDE

-345 LNDFNAPLTP
+345 LNAPAEIVTHP
-355 PPAPSPA
+355 HPTMMPMP
-362 PFSHFHDDEENEPI
+362 HFHDDNDDDNEPI

-385 AESLQHLETLQEFLT
+385 TESSQHLATLQEFLG

-436 PMESYARYLQERKN
+436 PMEAYSRYLQERKN
-450 EITAENVNCF
+450 EITIENINYF
-460 KQATDFIKS
+460 KQATDFIE
-469 LLAGEPVDQAM
+469 LLLKGVPVDKFT
-480 QQALLNAINVVEID
+480 QQALLNAINVIEID
-494 DSLFSMSKT
+494 DAFTTAPKT
-503 VSPAKSSESKQV
+503 SVKSTEVKPA
-515 AKSMEDMAVPSD
+515 AKPPEDIAGPSD

-548 ERWQSTPNNMQLMK
+548 ERWQTTPHNMQLMK

-567 LHTLKGGSRMVGISQ
+567 LHTLKGGSRMVGITP
-582 MGNLSHQLES
+582 MGDLSHQLES

-599 GNAQTNPKLQE
+599 GNAQSNPRLQE

-636 RLIAQIDAALTGEVL
+636 NLIALIDTALDADS
-651 PPEPK
+651 PPA
-656 IETLQPAVV
+656 T
-665 LQPSVEPKKIKPQVT
+665 VT
-680 EEVEVAPKLGMTEK
+680 EVAPAVTILQQPTESK
-694 NVDKTSDKAAADKAE
+694 KPKPITLDPEELDLALKSATLSEKAAADKIEKAE
-709 KDEMAEGGEDRIRV
+709 KDEMAESGEDRIRV

-746 QQQAAVKNNISEME
+746 QQQAAVKINISEME

-783 HFREVE
+783 HFHEVE
-789 KVVAQPLEHHEFD
+789 KVIAQPIEHHEFD

-881 RELHKQIDFVVN
+881 RELHKQIDFIVN
-893 GEEIEFERTVLN
+893 GEDIEFERTVLN

-925 VAVRQQSGKPPT
+925 VAARQQAGKPPT

-1081 NADGVIATEP
+1081 DADGVIATEP
-1091 AHYYKYMDNEYR
+1091 PHYYKYMDHEYR

-1112 FPRVATPDTPLIPTL
+1112 FPRVSSDTPLIPTL
-1127 LVRNGDKRIAL
+1127 LVRNGDKRIGL

-1184 TRVDTLPQYD
+1184 TRADTLPQYD
-1194 QMLIQDVVVEEKKPV
+1194 NLLIQDVVVEEKKPI

-1274 QVRNTAGWTHIPI
+1274 QVRNTPSWTHIPI

-1328 ENRPVALMV
+1328 EERKAELLV